1 MKKQKLTDR
10 LQLFNGGRAHYLE
23 FLRNLTPQIILL
35 SITLLIGAK
44 LDFSRFDIGNWL
56 PTTLFFFLFGSFA
69 LAFYANSTLFYE
81 RCFSNLIQW
90 RLELFDSLNAQEIKG
105 WRRFFEKLRA
115 LWKEKLV
122 EALEVMVVI
131 WFFQI
136 AFAIVIVMS
145 LHSAS
150 GIWQATHHAG

>member
-1 MKKQKLTDR
+1 MQKQKLTDR
-10 LQLFNGGRAHYLE
+10 LQLLNGGRAHYLE
-23 FLRNLTPQIILL
+23 FLRNLTPQIILF
-35 SITLLIGAK
+35 SITLLIGAR

-90 RLELFDSLNAQEIKG
+90 RSELFDSLNAKGIKG
-105 WRRFFEKLRA
+105 WRRFFAKLHA
-115 LWKEKLV
+115 LWNEKLV
-122 EALEVMVVI
+122 EVLEVMMVI

-136 AFAIVIVMS
+136 TFAIVIGMS
-145 LHSAS
+145 VHSAS
-150 GIWQATHHAG
+150 GIWQAIHHAG